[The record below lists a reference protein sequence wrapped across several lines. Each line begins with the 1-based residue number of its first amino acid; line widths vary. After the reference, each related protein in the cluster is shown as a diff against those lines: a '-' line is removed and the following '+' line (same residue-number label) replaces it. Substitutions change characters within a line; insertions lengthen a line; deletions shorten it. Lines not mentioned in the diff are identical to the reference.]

1 MCSKIV
7 TNVSLWCR
15 IFYIE
20 EAVCI
25 MDSEGIQDLLIPSIQ
40 FCSKSKTAVKK
51 TKTIPFLKIRI
62 EMFISVSM
70 S

>member
-1 MCSKIV
+1 
-7 TNVSLWCR
+7 
-15 IFYIE
+15 
-20 EAVCI
+20 

-51 TKTIPFLKIRI
+51 TKTILFLKIQI